1 MYLGMKLYDRMK
13 KLLVLLTIITAPRAY
28 AQEAIDTLSI
38 ERKIFHSQAYQKGK
52 LLGNSALMQLYAK
65 NKAYDGE
72 KQLLD
77 SKILTPVGA
86 GVTAAG
92 VALTVHALIGKKH
105 VRIIDQVQYTY
116 YKRPVLNLLAGVGMI
131 AGGFCLLEWGND
143 KKNKSVHLFNL
154 KKKHDAT
161 HTELGLNSEGHIQLK
176 HSF

>member
-1 MYLGMKLYDRMK
+1 MKRI
-13 KLLVLLTIITAPRAY
+13 LVLISMLSALGAY
-28 AQEAIDTLSI
+28 AQEITDTVRI
-38 ERKIFHSQAYQKGK
+38 ERKIFRSTAYQDKK
-52 LLGNSALMQLYAK
+52 ILSNTALFQLYSR

-86 GVTAAG
+86 GISAAG
-92 VALTVHALIGKKH
+92 LALTVHALVGKKH
-105 VRIIDQVQYTY
+105 TRTIDQVQYVY

-131 AGGFCLLEWGND
+131 AGGFCLMEWGND

-161 HTELGLNSEGHIQLK
+161 HTELGLNEEGHLRLK